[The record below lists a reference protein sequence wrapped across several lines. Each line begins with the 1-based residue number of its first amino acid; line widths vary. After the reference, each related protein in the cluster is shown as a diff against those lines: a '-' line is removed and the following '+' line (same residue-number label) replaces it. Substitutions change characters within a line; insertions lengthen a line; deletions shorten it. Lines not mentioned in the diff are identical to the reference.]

1 MLSDA
6 LHARWDS
13 HGLKIL
19 AIGEG
24 VTADFDNPFRDSNLL
39 KILAAFES
47 IILDVRHSRREI
59 HMFQRKTTF
68 KRKCAYVIHSRWN
81 GYRFQLLTF
90 GKSTHADAD
99 NSSRNHYRLQI
110 AAAERPGRYVRH
122 TFWDCHV
129 SADAAD
135 KAFPALRADESVGL
149 TIALI
154 VWTDN
159 VLSDIPAS
167 QRIDINICD
176 SRRDR
181 DGIESDTIERAPTNL
196 FDTFRDHKRPDWI
209 IILENTPPHA
219 CHRITIQ
226 LCRNHDMTGERLGFP
241 SYRLNYMRLT
251 INNRVMPFYSV
262 NSCSPLRRRVKPH
275 AKTIF
280 LIWLSVVP
288 VPQRADSRRQYN
300 SDTIDEFCFPALR
313 HVSYLPFRGRCAAR
327 HSVSSRHLRSFYGR
341 SADIGQ
347 TTIPSVRR

>member
-24 VTADFDNPFRDSNLL
+24 VTADFDNPFRDNYLL
-39 KILAAFES
+39 KILATFEC
-47 IILDVRHSRREI
+47 IILDVSDSRLEI

-68 KRKCAYVIHSRWN
+68 KRKCAYVIHSRWD

-110 AAAERPGRYVRH
+110 AAAKRPGRYVRH

-135 KAFPALRADESVGL
+135 KAFPALRADKSVGL

-154 VWTDN
+154 VWADN

-176 SRRDR
+176 CRRNR
-181 DGIESDTIERAPTNL
+181 DGIESDAVERTPTNL
-196 FDTFRDHKRPDWI
+196 FDTFRDHQRPDGVVP
-209 IILENTPPHA
+209 LEYTPPHTR
-219 CHRITIQ
+219 HRISIQ
-226 LCRNHDMTGERLGFP
+226 LFRKHDMTGERLGSP

-251 INNRVMPFYSV
+251 INNRVMPSYSA
-262 NSCSPLRRRVKPH
+262 NRGSPLRK
-275 AKTIF
+275 KEKKKMMQ
-280 LIWLSVVP
+280 LI
-288 VPQRADSRRQYN
+288 
-300 SDTIDEFCFPALR
+300 
-313 HVSYLPFRGRCAAR
+313 
-327 HSVSSRHLRSFYGR
+327 
-341 SADIGQ
+341 
-347 TTIPSVRR
+347 